1 MEAANL
7 HKLLQRQI
15 NKYLTDE
22 CLQYERFQNFVKAV
36 NESYNN
42 FDRDKELFEHSS
54 FLNESQYAEI
64 NQRLK
69 EEISQRRQSVEKL
82 IEAIRSM
89 EISEA
94 EGEDKL
100 DVDPDNLLGL
110 VAYLQ
115 RQIEQRKK
123 METELR
129 TAKEEAEK
137 ATQAKSD
144 FLSMMS
150 HEIRTPLNGIVGMT
164 YLMLQEEVPAN
175 IAENL
180 NTLQFSIEHL
190 YALIND
196 ILDFSKIEAGKV
208 ELEEIT
214 FDLKQLVSN
223 IKRAHQ
229 LKAEENGNRIRLMLD
244 DDIPDTLLG
253 DPLRIGQV
261 LSNLVSNANKFTRS
275 GTITIEVSLQR
286 KMAEHAV
293 VNISVQDTGVGIAR
307 EKHKSIFEMF
317 TQANSATTRK
327 FGGTG
332 LGLVITRRL
341 LELHGSTIEME
352 SEEGKGARFFF
363 TLRLPIGTAVKPNF
377 NPVDTLNEQ
386 TLKGVKIL
394 LVEDYP
400 VNVNVALKFLGKWG
414 IEVEVAENGLIGL
427 EKFLA
432 GQYDLVLMDL
442 QMPVMDG
449 YTATEKIRESGSQT
463 PIIALTASATY
474 SNKDRA
480 ISAGINDYVTK
491 PFNPKELFQKI
502 AKYTQ
507 RIPA

>member
-1 MEAANL
+1 MTTATL
-7 HKLLQRQI
+7 HKLLSRQM
-15 NKYLTDE
+15 NKYLSEE
-22 CLQYERFQNFVKAV
+22 CLQHERFQNFVKAV
-36 NESYNN
+36 NESYHN

-54 FLNESQYAEI
+54 FMNERQYADI

-89 EISEA
+89 ESA
-94 EGEDKL
+94 EDADKL
-100 DVDPDNLLGL
+100 DADPDDNLLGL
-110 VAYLQ
+110 VTYLQ

-123 METELR
+123 VETELR

-164 YLMLQEEVPAN
+164 YLMLQEEVPPS

-208 ELEEIT
+208 DLEEIP

-275 GTITIEVSLQR
+275 GTITIELSLQR
-286 KMAEHAV
+286 KTAEHANV
-293 VNISVQDTGVGIAR
+293 QISVQDTGVGIAK
-307 EKHKSIFEMF
+307 EKHSTIFEMF

-332 LGLVITRRL
+332 LGLVITRKL
-341 LELHGSTIEME
+341 LELHGSTIELE
-352 SEEGKGARFFF
+352 SDEGKGAKFFF
-363 TLRLPIGTAVKPNF
+363 TLKLPIGTAIKQNF

-414 IEVEVAENGLIGL
+414 IEVDVAENGLIGL

-432 GQYDLVLMDL
+432 GRYDLVLMDL
-442 QMPVMDG
+442 QMPIMDG
-449 YTATEKIRESGSQT
+449 YTATEKIREAGSQT

-502 AKYTQ
+502 AKYT
-507 RIPA
+507 RRVPA